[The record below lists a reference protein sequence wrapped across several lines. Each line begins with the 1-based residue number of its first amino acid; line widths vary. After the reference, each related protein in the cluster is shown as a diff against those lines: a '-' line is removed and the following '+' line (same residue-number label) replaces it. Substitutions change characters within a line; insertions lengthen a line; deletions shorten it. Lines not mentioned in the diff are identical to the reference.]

1 MVGAIVLSA
10 NLIQT
15 IVCLRMGPL
24 EDVSWKGSFT
34 RMVHLQDNDAEQA
47 TTTFSGMTG
56 AQ

>member
-1 MVGAIVLSA
+1 
-10 NLIQT
+10 
-15 IVCLRMGPL
+15 MGPL